1 MEDMTKGTLVYGLES
16 VSARLGELKKLVEE
30 AAVKAVRKAGED
42 ILREAQ
48 RNAENAAMA
57 ENQAKKGI
65 R

>member
-1 MEDMTKGTLVYGLES
+1 
-16 VSARLGELKKLVEE
+16 VE
-30 AAVKAVRKAGED
+30 AVRKAGED